1 MSQQTIEMV
10 KPLIGSLF
18 PTLTVAYTGTAGN
31 TANYPAGPASVWVLC
46 TTSAF
51 VLVGEGVVATASN
64 GIPVAANV
72 PVCIEVPAGSGAP
85 WRVSAI
91 QIAAG
96 GSLYVHPLAN

>member
-1 MSQQTIEMV
+1 MSTQSIEML
-10 KPLIGSLF
+10 KPMTGADF
-18 PTLTVAYTGTAGN
+18 GTLTVAYTGTVGN
-31 TANYPAGPASVWVLC
+31 TAAYPRGPGSVWVLC

-51 VLVGEGVVATASN
+51 VLVGEGAVATAAN

-72 PVCIEVPAGSGAP
+72 PVCLEVPPGTGAP

-96 GSLYVHPLAN
+96 GSLYTHPLNN